1 MSRMSVILGD
11 PDRLRKMA
19 EDIVLHYENLTEQKP
34 KVVQKAMI
42 VCSTR
47 EIAFRLL
54 KEILILRPEWGE
66 SKS

>member
-1 MSRMSVILGD
+1 
-11 PDRLRKMA
+11 MA
-19 EDIVLHYENLTEQKP
+19 EDIVSHYEDLTEQKP

-54 KEILILRPEWGE
+54 KKILNIMPEWGE
-66 SKS
+66 SKKLIMSIN